1 MAIVADLNSSYGVVA
16 SYHRVTCVSIN
27 ALIKEVTICV
37 SSYVSKEKRDEGF
50 DPIDSVDITVP
61 TDDYDLFLDGNIY
74 SASYNWLK
82 ENVEGFEDATDDWG
96 NKIH

>member
-1 MAIVADLNSSYGVVA
+1 MAIIADLNSSYGVIA

-27 ALIKEVTICV
+27 ALVKEVTICV
-37 SSYVSKEKRDEGF
+37 ASYVSKEKRDEGF

-61 TDDYDLFLDGNIY
+61 TDDYEQFLDSNIF

-96 NKIH
+96 DKIH